1 MMTELEF
8 FEKTL
13 DQIRPSPTERSQ
25 VQARIDQTI
34 DHVRAWN
41 PVAEV
46 HPCGSWAK
54 RTMLAGRK
62 EADLVM
68 VMAAAPDDRTLA
80 GLAAHLSSLPGRS
93 RRPEVKDK
101 AVALEFNDGVKLDL
115 LPVARVGRTPD
126 GPSIPRK
133 LRHAL
138 AGIQHVQWF
147 KQETAGTPLA
157 QVVMLFKH
165 LKQLHAPAFDA
176 LPSFV
181 LEVIAVRICQDPTA
195 HINEQ
200 VFDTLEAIGV
210 GVLNPGERLYR
221 LPDPAN
227 PSRNLLADLG
237 PRDRARIKDKAGQLA
252 RHIYDGEWYALFP
265 RDGYLPSADSNIGG
279 RTLA

>member
-13 DQIRPSPTERSQ
+13 DQIRPSPTERKQ
-25 VQARIDQTI
+25 VQARIDQTVEHI
-34 DHVRAWN
+34 HAWN
-41 PVAEV
+41 PVAEL

-68 VMAAAPDDRTLA
+68 IMATAPDDRTL
-80 GLAAHLSSLPGRS
+80 GELAAHLASLPGRA
-93 RRPEVKDK
+93 RRPEVKNK

-115 LPVARVGRTPD
+115 LPVAKDGRTPE

-138 AGIQHVQWF
+138 SGIEHVQWF
-147 KQETAGTPLA
+147 KRETAGTPLA
-157 QVVMLFKH
+157 QVVMLLKYI
-165 LKQLHAPAFDA
+165 KQLHAPAFDA
-176 LPSFV
+176 LPSFA
-181 LEVIAVRICQDPTA
+181 LEVIAVGLCREPIDD
-195 HINEQ
+195 INDQ
-200 VFDTLEAIGV
+200 VFHTLEDIAV
-210 GVLNPGERLYR
+210 GFLNPGQELAF
-221 LPDPAN
+221 LHDPAV
-227 PSRNLLADLG
+227 PSRNLLADLN
-237 PRDRARIKDKAGQLA
+237 REDLEAIQHKAGQLA

-265 RDGYLPSADSNIGG
+265 RDGYLPSSDSNIGG